1 MTQRIAAA
9 MSLVVFMVC
18 LIAGASAGNPLGT
31 ILSRAMLA
39 MVVTLFIGL
48 IVGSMAQK
56 MLDENLKIEEEKV
69 KNHAAHLSEDGR

>member
-18 LIAGASAGNPLGT
+18 LLAGMSAGNPLAT
-31 ILSRAMLA
+31 ILTRAVLA

-48 IVGSMAQK
+48 IIGSMAQK
-56 MLDENLKIEEEKV
+56 MLDENLKTEEEKL
-69 KNHAAHLSEDGR
+69 KNHAAHLTEDGR